1 MEAVSMMD
9 DERRWAPAGRQRQG
23 HTEHAVRQHIT
34 TALRQLEENE
44 RRVLSLSYDY
54 DLTLREVSEV
64 LDIPE
69 AHAARMHA
77 RAMHRLHASLRSV

>member
-1 MEAVSMMD
+1 MEVVSMMD
-9 DERRWAPAGRQRQG
+9 DEMRWAPPGRQRQG

-34 TALRQLEENE
+34 TALRQLEESE
-44 RRVLSLSYDY
+44 RRVLSLSYEY
-54 DLTLREVSEV
+54 SLTMREVSEV

-77 RAMHRLHASLRSV
+77 RAMQQIHASLRSV